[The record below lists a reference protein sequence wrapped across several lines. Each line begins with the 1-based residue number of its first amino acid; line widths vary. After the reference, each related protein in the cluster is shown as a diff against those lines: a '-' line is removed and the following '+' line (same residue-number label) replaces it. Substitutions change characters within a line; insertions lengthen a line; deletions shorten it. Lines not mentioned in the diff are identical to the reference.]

1 MIIIL
6 KNFKESIA
14 TTVLTF
20 ILTII
25 TALISYLW
33 IESIPFFLDVLILIL
48 IITIGIVADMIGIAA
63 VAAEKESFHAKAA
76 KKVFGAKKGL
86 FLVKNAHR
94 VASFMN
100 DIVGDICGILSGS
113 LGTIIVL
120 KTASNWQAPKSWLDL
135 LVLSLIAAVTVG
147 GKSFLKSYGLHKA
160 NEIILAVG
168 KILASPTLL
177 KRFFKNT

>member
-1 MIIIL
+1 MVIIL
-6 KNFKESIA
+6 KNLRESIITA
-14 TTVLTF
+14 VLAF

-25 TALISYLW
+25 TALIAYLW

-48 IITIGIVADMIGIAA
+48 VITIGIVADMIGIAA
-63 VAAEKESFHAKAA
+63 VAAEEESFHAKAS

-94 VASFMN
+94 VTIFMN

-113 LGTIIVL
+113 LGTIIIL
-120 KTASNWQAPKSWLDL
+120 KTASNWHVPKSWLDL
-135 LVLSLIAAVTVG
+135 LALSLIAAITVG
-147 GKSFLKSYGLHKA
+147 GKSLLKSYGFRKA
-160 NEIILAVG
+160 NEIILVIG

-177 KRFFKNT
+177 KRLFKNI